1 MSSVSSATSS
11 TSSTSSATSKT
22 DRFEDMKTEDFLALL
37 IAELQNQDP
46 TNPMSNEEMINQISQ
61 IQEIRSNTQL
71 TETLEAVSLGQS
83 MATASALIGKTIVG
97 LPEGEAEYYEGKV
110 AYVTLQ
116 DGMLHVDDKTISLTN
131 VAAVLSDELVAD
143 VTDGTDGAS
152 ETDSTDA
159 ADSNS
164 TDDTDQTD
172 AA

>member
-1 MSSVSSATSS
+1 MSSVSSS
-11 TSSTSSATSKT
+11 TSSTSATSSSASKT

-37 IAELQNQDP
+37 IAQLQNQDP

-83 MATASALIGKTIVG
+83 MATASALIGKTIIG
-97 LPEGEAEYYEGKV
+97 LPEGETGYYEGKV

-131 VAAVLSDELVAD
+131 VAAVLSDEVVAD
-143 VTDGTDGAS
+143 PADETDGAS
-152 ETDSTDA
+152 ETDSTDE

-164 TDDTDQTD
+164 TGDTDQTD